1 MSEKEIAEYV
11 LIVGAVIGV
20 VLLIWM
26 FFLVRV
32 ITGSGRSSSEE
43 ARIRS
48 ALIEVESALSEDHK
62 SNMSELDKLEFDL
75 TFLERRAK
83 GWADLDAS
91 NEQGRNQLF
100 IAYNQVELRIWAE
113 ERIHNGIIETK
124 AKIAELENTNG
135 Q

>member
-20 VLLIWM
+20 VLLIYM

-43 ARIRS
+43 ASIRS
-48 ALIEVESALSEDHK
+48 ALIEVESALSDDRK

-75 TFLERRAK
+75 AFLERRAK
-83 GWADLDAS
+83 GWADL
-91 NEQGRNQLF
+91 NTNNNVQRRNQLF

-113 ERIHNGIIETK
+113 ERISNGIIETK
-124 AKIAELENTNG
+124 AKIAELELEK
-135 Q
+135 

>member
-20 VLLIWM
+20 VLLIYM

-32 ITGSGRSSSEE
+32 ITGSGLSSSEE
-43 ARIRS
+43 ASIRS
-48 ALIEVESALSEDHK
+48 ALIEVESALSADRK

-75 TFLERRAK
+75 AFLERRAK
-83 GWADLDAS
+83 GWADL
-91 NEQGRNQLF
+91 NTNNNVQRRNQLF

-113 ERIHNGIIETK
+113 ERISNGIIETK
-124 AKIAELENTNG
+124 AKIAELELEK
-135 Q
+135 